1 MEATRKVDGDVVV
14 SEDLANQIIDGLSKI
29 EEGTQQLGAAVLAL
43 TAPKPA
49 AAVESVVEQPAE
61 PRVWDLSDEALNEY
75 DAEQLVAL
83 RRDHRG
89 DNHEPNGCNTCAVI
103 ARRLGSL

>member
-14 SEDLANQIIDGLSKI
+14 SEDLANRIIDGLSKI

-49 AAVESVVEQPAE
+49 AAVECVDEPIAE
-61 PRVWDLSDEALNEY
+61 PRVWDLSDAALNEY

-89 DNHEPNGCNTCAVI
+89 DNHEPAGCSTCVVLE
-103 ARRLGSL
+103 RRLGSL